1 MTCEQFENFPTRF
14 STIFERTLLDFIG
27 HSAGEPVYRVY
38 RVDSAALRL
47 TVAGPAFL
55 LSTV

>member
-14 STIFERTLLDFIG
+14 FTIFERTLLDFIG
-27 HSAGEPVYRVY
+27 HSAGDRVY
-38 RVDSAALRL
+38 RIDSTTLRL